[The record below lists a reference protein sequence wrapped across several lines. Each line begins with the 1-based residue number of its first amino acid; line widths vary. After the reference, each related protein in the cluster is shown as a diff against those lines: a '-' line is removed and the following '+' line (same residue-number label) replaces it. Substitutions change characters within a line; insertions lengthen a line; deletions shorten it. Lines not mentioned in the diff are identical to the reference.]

1 MALVQ
6 RVAIESIDHNVW
18 KTRMH
23 FGTGHPMDARYDVTE
38 LLLEWRQGDADAMN
52 RLVALVYDE
61 LRRIAQTQLARED
74 SGHTLSPTALV
85 HEAYLRLVDT
95 TRVRWRD
102 RAHFFGVS
110 AAVMRRVLVDHARRF
125 RASKR
130 GDGAV
135 PLSLDENVIALEE
148 RADTLV
154 ALDEA
159 VTRLALM
166 DERLGRVVECRFF
179 GGLTDDETAAVLG
192 VTPRTVRRDWVKAKG
207 WLSQELRQ

>member
-1 MALVQ
+1 MAPSADSRSEQNKDV
-6 RVAIESIDHNVW
+6 RH
-18 KTRMH
+18 
-23 FGTGHPMDARYDVTE
+23 DVTE
-38 LLLEWRQGDADAMN
+38 LLIAWRHGDPDAMN
-52 RLVALVYDE
+52 RLVALVYEE
-61 LRRIAQTQLARED
+61 LRRIAQAQLARED
-74 SGHTLSPTALV
+74 AGHTLSTTALV

-95 TRVRWRD
+95 SRVQWRD

-125 RASKR
+125 HASKR

-135 PLSLDENVIALEE
+135 PLSLQDDALVVEE

-159 VTRLALM
+159 VARLSSM
-166 DERLGRVVECRFF
+166 DERLGRLVECRYF
-179 GGLTDDETAAVLG
+179 GGLTDEETAEVLG

-207 WLSQELRQ
+207 WLFQELRQ